1 MRAKIAALSAALA
14 ASLAAV
20 SGLPAQAQDS
30 SQDPAGTYSYKRPSP
45 TTITTFRSLY
55 DMCVTSGQDTMT
67 RNEHSLCAGYFT
79 GLIDF
84 YLTETPAAQRQF
96 CLPTDPPITRQ
107 AARDKLVIWA
117 GTNPAAAAEP
127 AAAGVYQ
134 FLVASFPCAAASRA
148 AAPPAPAASP

>member
-1 MRAKIAALSAALA
+1 MRAKIAALSAMLA
-14 ASLAAV
+14 AM

-30 SQDPAGTYSYKRPSP
+30 SQDAAGTYSYKRPSP
-45 TTITTFRSLY
+45 TTITSFRSLY
-55 DMCVTSGQDTMT
+55 DMCVTPGQDTMA
-67 RNEHSLCAGYFT
+67 RSEHSLCAGYFT

-84 YLTETPAAQRQF
+84 YLTETPTAQRQF

-117 GTNPAAAAEP
+117 GTNPAAAAQP

-134 FLVASFPCAAASRA
+134 FLVASFPCASSSRMT
-148 AAPPAPAASP
+148 APAAPAASP

>member
-1 MRAKIAALSAALA
+1 MRAKIAALSAMLA
-14 ASLAAV
+14 AI

-30 SQDPAGTYSYKRPSP
+30 SSDAAGTYSYKRPSP
-45 TTITTFRSLY
+45 TTITSFQSLY
-55 DMCVTSGQDTMT
+55 DMCVTPGQDTMA
-67 RNEHSLCAGYFT
+67 RSEHSLCVGYFT

-96 CLPTDPPITRQ
+96 CLPNDPPITRQ

-117 GTNPAAAAEP
+117 GTNPAAAAQP

-134 FLVASFPCAAASRA
+134 FLVASFPCASPART
-148 AAPPAPAASP
+148 AAPATPPASP